1 MRKLKVVKQVSFT
14 AEDLEGWK
22 MTRPDRPFSWNVK
35 SMLGMQPVLSRDKI
49 LEFKVGMR
57 FLVRVSD
64 PAIGVAAGSVMELT
78 DVNLRVLKFR
88 ASLVDGDV
96 SEKHLSADIIRI
108 ALRRGFLDKLNF
120 FNL

>member
-1 MRKLKVVKQVSFT
+1 
-14 AEDLEGWK
+14 
-22 MTRPDRPFSWNVK
+22 
-35 SMLGMQPVLSRDKI
+35 
-49 LEFKVGMR
+49 
-57 FLVRVSD
+57 VSD
-64 PAIGVAAGSVMELT
+64 PAIGVPAGSVIELT
-78 DVNLRVLKFR
+78 DVNLRVLNFR